1 MFKRPELTYT
11 SCFKRHW
18 HTSLQMNNP
27 RANSRLKS
35 GAIRPT
41 HYPTT
46 TVLLGAPNAFRTP
59 SVCQSH
65 CCCQTG
71 GFLCHQ
77 GDLVKTSSC
86 RSLLTSTNLQTYN
99 NPSLGVKSPN
109 IISSNPLQ
117 SVTSFPKNPR
127 FCGLEDRICSVG
139 QIMCHDLSLHQCWK
153 GVQCN
158 KEKSIELFEVSSTVL
173 SSNTHLTII

>member
-1 MFKRPELTYT
+1 
-11 SCFKRHW
+11 
-18 HTSLQMNNP
+18 MNNP

-65 CCCQTG
+65 CCGQTG

-117 SVTSFPKNPR
+117 SVTSFDPNHVQTQMFVNVGGYAPKNPWL
-127 FCGLEDRICSVG
+127 CWLEDRICSVG
-139 QIMCHDLSLHQCWK
+139 QIMCHDLSLHQC
-153 GVQCN
+153 
-158 KEKSIELFEVSSTVL
+158 
-173 SSNTHLTII
+173 